1 MDYFAFFGTGQCD
14 PNKSLKQ
21 FLAFLFFIT
30 GWLVV
35 AYNLRKIRTLNKSGK
50 FKISISILLII
61 LAIFTSILLFLSVWL
76 GLACGHVWLILD
88 FLVQLFCCMHSRT
101 ILMDTK
107 FRKLMKKC
115 WMRCHSKI
123 FSIFILRD
131 PFNKISEPVKS
142 CCSNQ
147 ICAAS
152 VVLNFSTAS
161 EVCVLLNHRIK
172 RRWLF

>member
-35 AYNLRKIRTLNKSGK
+35 AYILRKIRTLNKSGK

-76 GLACGHVWLILD
+76 GLACG
-88 FLVQLFCCMHSRT
+88 
-101 ILMDTK
+101 
-107 FRKLMKKC
+107 
-115 WMRCHSKI
+115 
-123 FSIFILRD
+123 
-131 PFNKISEPVKS
+131 
-142 CCSNQ
+142 
-147 ICAAS
+147 
-152 VVLNFSTAS
+152 
-161 EVCVLLNHRIK
+161 RI
-172 RRWLF
+172 